1 MKVLSQNVR
10 EYLTSVLGVLSS
22 PQKKHCL
29 IYLCGL
35 IWIVKFRSI
44 RMIAGQ
50 FGHKDTDGLH
60 NFIRHTSNKAK
71 RIATASQDFLAA
83 RIRGQA
89 VRLIL
94 DDTPA
99 PRNGK
104 KIDGIGW
111 HHGAKGIIKGLCA
124 VTAVVRVGGQTW
136 AWEIVEYCSRKSVP
150 KDVFRSKV
158 EIAADI
164 IRRARE
170 TLGPTV
176 TVLMD
181 TWYSCCELL
190 KLINCCGW
198 RYIVALKSNRN
209 VYINGRKTSVRH
221 LAKGPRH
228 YEVVRL
234 SKKKTYRVAKLI
246 IELPKVGTVALFI
259 SKQHSSPRF
268 FISNDLNLTPS
279 QMISIYDER
288 FKIEF
293 FHKDIKQFLGFG
305 ELFVRSRHSV
315 QKHWILVAVAYNLV
329 VLMSPKDRSK
339 NLRRKID
346 RLRLKIPAKCIT
358 RFKCKH

>member
-1 MKVLSQNVR
+1 MKALSQNVR
-10 EYLTSVLGVLSS
+10 EYLTSVLSVLSS

-44 RMIAGQ
+44 RMIAVQ
-50 FGHKDTDGLH
+50 FGNRDTDGLH
-60 NFIRHTSNKAK
+60 HFIRHTPDKAK
-71 RIATASQDFLAA
+71 HITTASQDFLAA
-83 RIRGQA
+83 QLSGQA
-89 VRLIL
+89 LRLII
-94 DDTPA
+94 DDTPC
-99 PRNGK
+99 PREGK
-104 KIDGIGW
+104 KIDGLGW
-111 HHGAKGIIKGLCA
+111 HHGAKGIVKGLCA
-124 VTAVVRVGGQTW
+124 VTSVVRASGKTW

-158 EIAADI
+158 EIAVDI

-170 TLGPTV
+170 TLGPAV

-190 KLINCCGW
+190 NLINRCGW
-198 RYIVALKSNRN
+198 TYIVAVKSNRN
-209 VYINGRKTSVRH
+209 VYLNGRKTSVRH

-228 YEVVRL
+228 YQVVRL
-234 SKKKTYRVAKLI
+234 SKKKTYPVAKLI
-246 IELPKVGTVALFI
+246 VELPKVGMVVLFI
-259 SKQHSSPRF
+259 SKQHRTPRF
-268 FISNDLNLTPS
+268 FISNDLNLTPT
-279 QMISIYDER
+279 QMISVYDER

-315 QKHWILVAVAYNLV
+315 QKHWTLIAVAYNLV

-339 NLRRKID
+339 NIRRKID
-346 RLRLKIPAKCIT
+346 RLRWKTPAQCIAK
-358 RFKCKH
+358 FKFKN